1 MARIVIRQM
10 RRDDVDSGFLE
21 SLDALSPARDM
32 DPQKARRVF
41 DIIQN
46 NQDHI
51 VAVAVRDKSVVGTAT
66 LLIEHKF
73 IHDGSKAGHIEDV
86 AVSAKEQGKGVGR
99 MLIEYLLDVANQHGC
114 YRTTLDCTENLV
126 GFYEKLGLHR
136 HYVCMRINHR

>member
-1 MARIVIRQM
+1 MAGIVIRQI
-10 RRDDVDSGFLE
+10 RRDDIDSGFLE
-21 SLDALSPARDM
+21 SLDVLSPARDM
-32 DPQKARRVF
+32 NIQKARQVF

-51 VAVAVRDKSVVGTAT
+51 VIVAVRDKDVVGTAT

-86 AVSAKEQGKGVGR
+86 AVSAKEQGRGVGR
-99 MLIEYLLDVANQHGC
+99 MLIEHLLDVADLHGC

-136 HYVCMRINHR
+136 YSVCMRINHR